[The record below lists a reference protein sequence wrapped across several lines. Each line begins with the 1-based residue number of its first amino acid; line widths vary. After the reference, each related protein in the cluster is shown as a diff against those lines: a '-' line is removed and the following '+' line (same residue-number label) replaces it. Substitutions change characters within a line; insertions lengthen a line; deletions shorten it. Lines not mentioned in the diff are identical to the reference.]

1 MPSDPYPRVGHT
13 LVASDEDQEVDLKTI
28 GRLFHWLN
36 GRNPLLARR
45 RFGKLYWIAWK
56 RFVLSFFLTMFGFT
70 FGVIG
75 TSCMAVCTE
84 FDRGVGFFVI
94 GLIMLMPGLFGSLT
108 LLFYL
113 QGRKGYSYKMLP
125 DYD

>member
-1 MPSDPYPRVGHT
+1 MTSRSDPYPRVGHT
-13 LVASDEDQEVDLKTI
+13 LLVESDESEEVQI
-28 GRLFHWLN
+28 GALFSWLN
-36 GRNPLLARR
+36 PRNPSLARR

-56 RFVLSFFLTMFGFT
+56 RFVLSFFLTMFGLT

-75 TSCMAVCTE
+75 VSCMMVCTE
-84 FDRGVGFFVI
+84 FDRGAAFFVI
-94 GLIMLMPGLFGSLT
+94 GLIMLMPGMFGSVT

-113 QGRKGYSYKMLP
+113 QGKKGYSYKMLP